1 MNELRTLP
9 KEVAIAIFLKVL
21 LVIIVV
27 ISIGLL
33 MVGGVAAYLYVE
45 HYPLSTV
52 ITYSVMAWIVF
63 ILLLVCLMYRNQ
75 SHINQ
80 KKARL
85 AHVIQTELLA
95 TMALRSVN
103 IILRKWQRKHDQHGS

>member
-9 KEVAIAIFLKVL
+9 KEVAILIFLKVL

-45 HYPLSTV
+45 NYPMSTV

-63 ILLLVCLMYRNQ
+63 ILLLICFMYRNQ
-75 SHINQ
+75 SLINR

-85 AHVIQTELLA
+85 GHVLKL
-95 TMALRSVN
+95 N
-103 IILRKWQRKHDQHGS
+103 Y